1 MKFEPSAEDEKRLNE
16 SPFKKHLVTFEKLQD
31 NLVEHLNL
39 IDELFCDIVYS
50 PTLNTHRD
58 YMDIVSEYRSF
69 VQNVKEIFP
78 AGKIR
83 TYRSAL
89 NTDYTEWLKE
99 NPEEKA

>member
-1 MKFEPSAEDEKRLNE
+1 MKFEPSVEDEDRLNK

-39 IDELFCDIVYS
+39 IDELFCDMMYS

-58 YMDIVSEYRSF
+58 YMEIVSEYQSF
-69 VQNVKEIFP
+69 VQDVKKTFP
-78 AGKIR
+78 TNRILVL
-83 TYRSAL
+83 RSAL

-99 NPEEKA
+99 NS